1 MCIKSSPFRGG
12 SGWGF
17 DRQVSVRFVSKN
29 EICYICEFYEKTELI
44 HNYEKHTIPQTR
56 NFSRLFGN

>member
-1 MCIKSSPFRGG
+1 MVSKFVPLPFRGG

-29 EICYICEFYEKTELI
+29 EICYICELCEKTELI
-44 HNYEKHTIPQTR
+44 HN
-56 NFSRLFGN
+56 S